1 MQEPILIGITG
12 TRNGGS
18 EYQLLKCAKILSEK
32 FIPGSKF
39 NHGDCVGID
48 QQVAR
53 IARKIGYVI
62 VCHPPDKDEHRAFE
76 PADIMLPAY
85 SYFTRNRNIVN
96 AVDLLLVC
104 PVTNEWQPRGGT
116 WYTHDFAKKVGRDLV
131 LITPE
136 PQEPGFQPR

>member
-1 MQEPILIGITG
+1 MSEPIHIGITG
-12 TRNGGS
+12 TRYGGT

-32 FIPGSKF
+32 FIPGSEF
-39 NHGDCVGID
+39 HHGDCVGID

-62 VCHPPDKDEHRAFE
+62 VCHPPVKDEHRAFE
-76 PADIMLPAY
+76 PADIMMPTYNHFA
-85 SYFTRNRNIVN
+85 RNRNIVKS
-96 AVDLLLVC
+96 VDLLLVC

-116 WYTHDFAKKVGRDLV
+116 WYTHDFAKKMGRDLV

-136 PQEPGFQPR
+136 PQKPGFQPR